1 MPQSLMPQ
9 SVSPQPWNP
18 LRWIVLGAIFLR
30 ELALSSLAVMRVTLS
45 PTIAVSPGVVAVP
58 LRLRSAAGVTLL
70 AHMVTLTPG
79 TTALHVS
86 EDRAT
91 LYVHAM
97 DVESVE
103 ALRRDIAEKLE
114 APVMRVLL

>member
-1 MPQSLMPQ
+1 MAQPFT
-9 SVSPQPWNP
+9 PQPWNP
-18 LRWIVLGAIFLR
+18 WRWLVLGAIFLR

-45 PTIAVSPGVVAVP
+45 PHLAMRPGIIAVP

-70 AHMVTLTPG
+70 ADMVTLTPG

-86 EDRAT
+86 ADHSV

-97 DVESVE
+97 EIESAE
-103 ALRRDIAEKLE
+103 AIRRDIAEKLE
-114 APVMRVLL
+114 APVLRVLR

>member
-1 MPQSLMPQ
+1 M
-9 SVSPQPWNP
+9 SPQPWNP
-18 LRWIVLGAIFLR
+18 WRWFVLGVIFMR
-30 ELALSSLAVMRVTLS
+30 ELLLSSIAVMRVTLS
-45 PTIAVSPGVVAVP
+45 PGFAMRPGVIAVP

-70 AHMVTLTPG
+70 ADMVTLTPG

-86 EDRAT
+86 EDRSI

-97 DVESVE
+97 EVESAE

-114 APVMRVLL
+114 APVLRVLR